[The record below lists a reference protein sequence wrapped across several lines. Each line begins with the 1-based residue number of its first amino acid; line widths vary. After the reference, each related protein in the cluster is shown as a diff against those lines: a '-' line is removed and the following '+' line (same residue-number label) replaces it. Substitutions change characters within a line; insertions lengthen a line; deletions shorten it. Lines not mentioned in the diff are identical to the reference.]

1 MKWILIGVV
10 PNLKAPRTV
19 LHHNKIQYN
28 LLFDQHSNLLYPN
41 VLVDK
46 VQRLLYLLRNGGW
59 CWEVRPFRSEA
70 ALVSCVVYRDDCAL
84 RGRVGVAAV
93 LHQRLLVLHSHV
105 LQEPRLLGDYVV
117 AGLVAT

>member
-1 MKWILIGVV
+1 M
-10 PNLKAPRTV
+10 
-19 LHHNKIQYN
+19 
-28 LLFDQHSNLLYPN
+28 DPN

-59 CWEVRPFRSEA
+59 CREVRPFRSEA

-84 RGRVGVAAV
+84 RGGVGVAAV